1 MAAQIAETHKLQQQA
16 ASSSL
21 SSENE
26 IAALR
31 EELARVARREG
42 PEALL
47 IYLRM
52 STNLKIKNKK
62 GKGVTLTFL
71 CFVCIINIFA
81 HVN

>member
-1 MAAQIAETHKLQQQA
+1 MSAQIAETHKLQQQA

-42 PEALL
+42 PEATATAVRLL
-47 IYLRM
+47 GNDILAN
-52 STNLKIKNKK
+52 T
-62 GKGVTLTFL
+62 TFFSL
-71 CFVCIINIFA
+71 FLFDDFV
-81 HVN
+81 